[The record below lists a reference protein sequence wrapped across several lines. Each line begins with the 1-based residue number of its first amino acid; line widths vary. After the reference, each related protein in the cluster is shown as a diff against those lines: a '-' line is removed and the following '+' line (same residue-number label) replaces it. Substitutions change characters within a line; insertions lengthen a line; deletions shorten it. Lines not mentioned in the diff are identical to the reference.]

1 MAIFEKFPY
10 TNLHNLNLDWMI
22 NKMKEFQEGYE
33 DQLEQIQAVQTA
45 TEELQRAL
53 QEDEGNLADA
63 VEALNDALEALPQDI
78 QNEVAFYVGAHLGT
92 VVAGQLPAVTA
103 SQLPTIVRN
112 ELPGEFADWMDE
124 HFTEPPIDPTMTM
137 AYGVPSARATGN
149 IFDYLEG
156 LAIEGYTN
164 SKDSVSMVV
173 DGTGVWGDD
182 GSLDAGASNSMG
194 CHFEVTGG
202 LVYRLTNWQSV
213 GSLGVDPIIFGQ
225 GPVVSTYPRFVP
237 ISSIS
242 NADLS
247 QYQVQAGVYDIPVPK
262 GADLMLV
269 NSMKVNGEPAGP
281 DVKGYT
287 FNFKG
292 GSELRGLSFVSE
304 TNNYRF
310 TGSLDEIDMALY
322 NGRPVT
328 FKFPHASD
336 FGDLYARVISAKTVR
351 EFDRWDIVLLT
362 TDNKILGARLDTSN
376 GTYGYLQDITTF
388 DIGAIGGKAY
398 TLVSEGSGDYSIA
411 DTTLAEL
418 RADLATNIK
427 NVELVY
433 PSTYGTA
440 TVIGYRAA
448 GAQGEDLIVLRADG
462 KAVSYSVTE
471 QGSDLYLQ
479 QVSISKN
486 VFDTSTGVILDATAG
501 TGDTFELDGESIA
514 SLTSLAEDGT
524 PVWISWPATGTDQNL
539 SQVVGWDIQT
549 ASFGMTCIDG
559 EGNYRKLS
567 AVDGTDTVVLTVV
580 TESDVN
586 QYYDYTPTVA
596 EQQAIATVMQS
607 FIMTGVQQSGTPI
620 HVSTNADFSSWAN
633 AVETAYSNNKIFR
646 VKMTFGQLEYC
657 IISSASGNNG
667 ASSCTLPYVDTIP
680 GVGNVYAIIETL
692 VFETSIHE
700 SGTVFVL

>member
-10 TNLHNLNLDWMI
+10 LNLHNLNMDWMI
-22 NKMKEFQEGYE
+22 NQFKEWEAKYTAYDTELNELKTAVENAQAAL
-33 DQLEQIQAVQTA
+33 DQDEQDLAAAVTRLDNAIQALPA
-45 TEELQRAL
+45 TIREVVR
-53 QEDEGNLADA
+53 QEISPA
-63 VEALNDALEALPQDI
+63 VEE
-78 QNEVAFYVGAHLGT
+78 
-92 VVAGQLPAVTA
+92 QLPAIVNEKLPA
-103 SQLPTIVRN
+103 EVRSQLPD
-112 ELPGEFADWMDE
+112 EFEDWMDE

-182 GSLDAGASNSMG
+182 GSLDSGATSRMG

-202 LVYRLTNWQSV
+202 LVYRLTNWQSG

-269 NSMKVNGEPAGP
+269 NSVKVNGEPAGP
-281 DVKGYT
+281 DVNGYT

-292 GSELRGLSFVSE
+292 GSELRGLSLVSG
-304 TNNYRF
+304 TSNYRF

-328 FKFPHASD
+328 FKFPHTSD

-362 TDNKILGARLDTSN
+362 TDNKILGARLDISD

-388 DIGAIGGKAY
+388 DIGNIGGKAY

-411 DTTLAEL
+411 NTALAEL
-418 RADLATNIK
+418 RADLATDVK

-440 TVIGYRAA
+440 TIIGYRTA
-448 GAQGEDLIVLRADG
+448 GAQGEDLVVLRADG

-486 VFDTSTGVILDATAG
+486 IFDTSTGVILDATAG
-501 TGDTFELDGESIA
+501 TGGTYELDGESIA

-524 PVWISWPATGTDQNL
+524 PVWISWPATGTDLNL
-539 SQVVGWDIQT
+539 SQVVGWDIQS

-559 EGNYRKLS
+559 QGNYRKLS

-580 TESDVN
+580 SEELIGSPEPLII
-586 QYYDYTPTVA
+586 TPT
-596 EQQAIATVMQS
+596 
-607 FIMTGVQQSGTPI
+607 MTGLTTFTTPSGTYNRMI
-620 HVSTNADFSSWAN
+620 EQINRSGYIGFDVSALVGLPAGSVILFAN
-633 AVETAYSNNKIFR
+633 INHNVRQSVIDCGITSVSGSGESVNSIKYYQMSIWSDDT
-646 VKMTFGQLEYC
+646 G
-657 IISSASGNNG
+657 II
-667 ASSCTLPYVDTIP
+667 L
-680 GVGNVYAIIETL
+680 
-692 VFETSIHE
+692 
-700 SGTVFVL
+700 SGTFNPT